1 MTRMKTKRVIQMK
14 TLFLLLVGLLPLTAL
29 AQTQIGDDLIGE
41 FENDLFGSSVALS
54 EDGSR
59 LVVGSITNAE
69 SFPGSGQ
76 VQVFENVDG
85 TWVQMGQD
93 INGTGLDARL
103 GRGVAISDDGSIIAL
118 GADGFSS
125 TRGKVRVFE
134 FSNGSWIQ
142 IGQDLIGSESGS
154 LFGNE
159 VGLSSDGSILV
170 VGAPGF
176 GDSGSASVFEN
187 QGGTWVQLG
196 DDIEGDVD
204 NGLFGNGLGIS
215 SDGLRVAIGGDGF
228 QGFGRLRAFD
238 FVAGNWVQ
246 VGQTIV
252 GEDVTD
258 RLGSNVD
265 MSDDG
270 SIIAVSAIGNDFMG
284 PSAGAVRVF
293 KDTGGTWTQI
303 GSDIS
308 GNLLDQFGASVGL
321 SGDGNVLVVGSF
333 NAETERIFI
342 NEDDVWV
349 ELANIAGD
357 EPNSFFGLQSHVSK
371 DGLTLAVGAQ
381 SFDGN
386 GFNRGLVRVYD
397 LGKLIGCPFMPG
409 DLNEDGAINLLDVG
423 PFVDALAGG
432 ETLCQADINGD
443 GMVDLLDV
451 EPFVDLLTGG

>member
-1 MTRMKTKRVIQMK
+1 MKIQRVIQMK
-14 TLFLLLVGLLPLTAL
+14 TLLLLLVGLFPFTAL
-29 AQTQIGDDLIGE
+29 AQMQIGDDLIGE

-59 LVVGSITNAE
+59 MVVGSITNSE
-69 SFPGSGQ
+69 TFPGSGQ

-85 TWVQMGQD
+85 TWVQLGQD
-93 INGTGLDARL
+93 INGTGQDARL
-103 GRGVAISDDGSIIAL
+103 GRGIAISDDGSIIAL
-118 GADGFSS
+118 GADGFSG

-176 GDSGSASVFEN
+176 GDFGSASVFEN

-196 DDIEGDVD
+196 DDIDGDVE

-252 GEDVTD
+252 GEDITD

-293 KDTGGTWTQI
+293 RDNGGTWTQI
-303 GSDIS
+303 GSDVS

-386 GFNRGLVRVYD
+386 GFNRGLVRAYD
-397 LGKLIGCPFMPG
+397 LSDLIGCPFKLG
-409 DLNEDGAINLLDVG
+409 DLNEDGAIDLLDVS
-423 PFVDALAGG
+423 PFVDALTGDG
-432 ETLCQADINGD
+432 EPLCQADINGD
-443 GMVDLLDV
+443 GVADLLDV
-451 EPFVDLLTGG
+451 VPFVELLSGG